1 MEERIY
7 ELLKEANVDANSILG
22 KELIAKYNSA
32 FETKQKELKELEKK
46 LLAQA
51 ESDFLK
57 KIKGDTNV

>member
-1 MEERIY
+1 MKERNY

-22 KELIAKYNSA
+22 KELITKYNIA

>member
-22 KELIAKYNSA
+22 KELITKYNIA

-57 KIKGDTNV
+57 TIKGDTNV

>member
-1 MEERIY
+1 MKERIY
-7 ELLKEANVDANSILG
+7 ELLKEANVDANSTLG
-22 KELIAKYNSA
+22 KELIAKYNNA

-57 KIKGDTNV
+57 TIKGDTNV